1 VTMGAFEDLIVEQ
14 DGAVTVITV
23 NRPARLN
30 SLRIPQ
36 TVSELTRALDEID
49 DDRDTRVV
57 VITGAGDRAFST
69 GFDLAEPG
77 AWADDDRGWYEMANA
92 DFKMLMRIWELRQPV
107 IAAVNGLAVA
117 SGANLAMVC
126 DLTIAAENASFAE
139 PEIRHLALS
148 PLLLL
153 PWLTGSKVAH
163 ELYYT
168 GDEITAQRA
177 LELGLVNKV
186 VPPGEALSEAV
197 RVARRISLVPS
208 LALEMTKRTIKKTYE
223 IMGIRDALDWHRMAD
238 TFMLASDT
246 PEKQLLLDAY
256 EAGGMRA
263 FLEARDGPF
272 RDQE

>member
-1 VTMGAFEDLIVEQ
+1 MGAFEDLIVEQ

-186 VPPGEALSEAV
+186 VPPGEALSEAI

-246 PEKQLLLDAY
+246 PEKQRLLDAY

>member
-1 VTMGAFEDLIVEQ
+1 
-14 DGAVTVITV
+14 
-23 NRPARLN
+23 
-30 SLRIPQ
+30 
-36 TVSELTRALDEID
+36 
-49 DDRDTRVV
+49 
-57 VITGAGDRAFST
+57 
-69 GFDLAEPG
+69 
-77 AWADDDRGWYEMANA
+77 
-92 DFKMLMRIWELRQPV
+92 
-107 IAAVNGLAVA
+107 
-117 SGANLAMVC
+117 
-126 DLTIAAENASFAE
+126 
-139 PEIRHLALS
+139 
-148 PLLLL
+148 
-153 PWLTGSKVAH
+153 
-163 ELYYT
+163 
-168 GDEITAQRA
+168 
-177 LELGLVNKV
+177 

>member
-1 VTMGAFEDLIVEQ
+1 MGAFEDLIVEQ